1 MAYLTKEM
9 KNELVAEIKKVM
21 PKSWKATYALQNYST
36 LVVTI
41 RKAPLDLQETFDN
54 VSCEGEYR
62 VNEYHVDD
70 RCNDK
75 EVADIL
81 NKIIKAMNGQNYNN
95 SDVMTDYFDVGYYT
109 ELRFG
114 DWKKDFENTK

>member
-41 RKAPLDLQETFDN
+41 RKAPLDLQETFDRA
-54 VSCEGEYR
+54 SETEYR
-62 VNEYHVDD
+62 VNEYNINEL
-70 RCNDK
+70 CNDK
-75 EVADIL
+75 EVAEVL
-81 NKIIKAMNGQNYNN
+81 TKIVKAMNGQNYNN

-114 DWKKDFENTK
+114 DWKKGFENTK